1 MKNIIDINNLL
12 FSYHKNQKVL
22 DIPKLEIFEKDKI
35 FLYGPSGCGKT
46 TLLSILT
53 GILAANEGS
62 VKVLN
67 HEFVGLKPS
76 LRDQIRGTEMG
87 YIFQLFNLIPYLTV
101 LENILLPC
109 KLNPLRRKNKTLS
122 EIKEKCIEIAKNLNI
137 AQILSKKAT
146 EISIGQ
152 QQRVAAARALLGDPK
167 IIIADEPTSSLDEEN
182 RELFIQHLFE
192 QCNTQNSSLIFVSH
206 DINLKKLFSKQI
218 NLPELNKVK
227 I

>member
-101 LENILLPC
+101 LENIILPC

>member
-1 MKNIIDINNLL
+1 MKSIIEINNLI
-12 FSYHKNQKVL
+12 FSYHKNEKIL
-22 DIPKLEIFEKDKI
+22 DIPKLEIFEKDRL

-53 GILAANEGS
+53 GILSATEGS

-87 YIFQLFNLIPYLTV
+87 YIFQLFNLVPYLNV

-109 KLNPLRRKNKTLS
+109 KLNPSRRKNKTLS
-122 EIKEKCIEIAKNLNI
+122 EIKEKCFEIAKNLNI
-137 AQILSKKAT
+137 TQILSKKAT
-146 EISIGQ
+146 DISIGQ

-167 IIIADEPTSSLDEEN
+167 IIIADEPTSSLDEGT
-182 RELFIQHLFE
+182 RELFIQQLFD
-192 QCNTQNSSLIFVSH
+192 QCSTQNTSLIFVSH
-206 DINLKKLFSKQI
+206 DNNLKKLFNKQI

-227 I
+227 L